1 MNRFEGKAVIVT
13 GAGSGIGAGTARR
26 FLQEGAFVT
35 LNGRREHKL
44 HETIVVSNSRGPETL
59 TDFVANLGPIAIADI
74 GFVAIDLGSLK
85 TGGALHEVGAP
96 LSDSISTSSGGF
108 VERALTPERQ
118 LSGSFPVKNQ
128 RRLKQ

>member
-59 TDFVANLGPIAIADI
+59 TDFVAR
-74 GFVAIDLGSLK
+74 S
-85 TGGALHEVGAP
+85 ALHYPG
-96 LSDSISTSSGGF
+96 SISTSSGGF